1 MSNPNAESLQKFYE
15 SVKMRA
21 AGIDNAEG
29 KQKII
34 IELYDKFFKTAFPK
48 LVEKLGIVYTPVEVV
63 DFIIHSVNDVLKDE
77 FGRSISDE
85 NIHILDPF
93 TGTGTFI
100 TVTSQN
106 FTMQSVWL
114 SSTNSSSTLIE
125 ATDIATSAG
134 SYNFGRSK
142 FLNLINVQYRNIAG
156 NVMDVKGFDLVDFNN
171 TTFFYISSP
180 TFGCRFQD
188 VSKLEISSCEFI
200 RWFSESSLPTP
211 SGFATC
217 PMIELQANGNLNA
230 GFGAININ
238 GCIIHPQ
245 QTQDAL
251 NISTSSTTGFG
262 TVVANAFVTVG
273 LTTGVILAG
282 STYND
287 TSMLK
292 YDVASNQGLQDSR
305 AFIFAYQTGTDA
317 QGATTTYTDLSIA
330 TINSGTD
337 QRFSIIG
344 GSSLRYIGSKP
355 LEILFNVNLTVG
367 GVGGN
372 NESFDFT
379 VTKNGTQV
387 TGVEGS
393 IELDSGEVGPVAL
406 SGLVSL
412 VQNDEIWVQ
421 YKSPSNDNFTLENFS
436 IVIKE

>member
-1 MSNPNAESLQKFYE
+1 MTNGSELTVGGAGVSII
-15 SVKMRA
+15 
-21 AGIDNAEG
+21 GIDKERD
-29 KQKII
+29 KII
-34 IELYDKFFKTAFPK
+34 Y
-48 LVEKLGIVYTPVEVV
+48 
-63 DFIIHSVNDVLKDE
+63 
-77 FGRSISDE
+77 
-85 NIHILDPF
+85 